1 MTQSVC
7 ESASRQPAVLPASM
21 RVGIARGRV
30 KLGLIFSFNGAFLP
44 SSSERPSEC
53 VAYLPRAPATE
64 PGSVGPTPRRIQG
77 QQWRRRSRRSVH
89 SRSLDGWMSAVLTLE
104 TVGILDGDDGWFAG
118 IPVVTYCAEL
128 RDLEN
133 ECSPKSSKSSHSQLK
148 EGLRNHSNLHRHF

>member
-1 MTQSVC
+1 
-7 ESASRQPAVLPASM
+7 M

-44 SSSERPSEC
+44 SFSERPSEC

-77 QQWRRRSRRSVH
+77 QQWRSVH

-104 TVGILDGDDGWFAG
+104 TVGILEGRTDGLLG
-118 IPVVTYCAEL
+118 L
-128 RDLEN
+128 LL
-133 ECSPKSSKSSHSQLK
+133 SPCV
-148 EGLRNHSNLHRHF
+148 

>member
-53 VAYLPRAPATE
+53 VAYLPRAPATV
-64 PGSVGPTPRRIQG
+64 PGSVGWSDSKENPG
-77 QQWRRRSRRSVH
+77 AAVAVGAL
-89 SRSLDGWMSAVLTLE
+89 SLLGRVDERGVDT
-104 TVGILDGDDGWFAG
+104 
-118 IPVVTYCAEL
+118 
-128 RDLEN
+128 
-133 ECSPKSSKSSHSQLK
+133 
-148 EGLRNHSNLHRHF
+148 

>member
-1 MTQSVC
+1 
-7 ESASRQPAVLPASM
+7 M

-77 QQWRRRSRRSVH
+77 QQWRSVH

-104 TVGILDGDDGWFAG
+104 TVGILDGEDGADGLLGFLLSLIVLSCGTWKMNVLQNPRNPH
-118 IPVVTYCAEL
+118 I
-128 RDLEN
+128 
-133 ECSPKSSKSSHSQLK
+133 HS
-148 EGLRNHSNLHRHF
+148 

>member
-1 MTQSVC
+1 MSTTVHRVVPVRVHPIQDPTCIGRDVTPPRRPSVTQSVC

-53 VAYLPRAPATE
+53 VAYLPRAPATQ

-77 QQWRRRSRRSVH
+77 QQWRSVH

-104 TVGILDGDDGWFAG
+104 TVGILDGDDG
-118 IPVVTYCAEL
+118 
-128 RDLEN
+128 
-133 ECSPKSSKSSHSQLK
+133 
-148 EGLRNHSNLHRHF
+148 